1 MTGLKE
7 EYEDYRKIKTLLYL
21 RNVES
26 AQQKQR
32 ELKKK
37 ISSLGNVNLK
47 SLEIYDETKK
57 EWTN

>member
-7 EYEDYRKIKTLLYL
+7 EYEDYRKIKTLPYL

-32 ELKKK
+32 ELKRK
-37 ISSLGNVNLK
+37 
-47 SLEIYDETKK
+47 
-57 EWTN
+57 